1 MTNQHSGSNRASDS
15 SRVRG
20 YSRIISVRLALHIKR
35 LERSC
40 LGFQLS
46 PLRLRPFSPFCGSTS
61 FLSLIFS
68 FFFAS
73 MTAFARLVVF
83 AALSL
88 ALLTNAV
95 PVADTENKKIATTVE
110 STTDSV
116 PAEIG
121 ELIFNTT
128 SLVERAVTRPRPRPP
143 VRKPSTPVRKPT
155 KPVRKPTAPVKKP
168 IKRPVPVKRP
178 PVKKPVKK
186 PTPIGAHPAKPS
198 GTHLPAG
205 GTGKNSTVACK
216 MPQKGATKPTK
227 SKPRALFDYYIGHYF
242 EKRAPV
248 FVGWHGTNSHTAEV
262 WHRAGYL
269 ASPFTIWDTLS
280 QSRRGRSGASAELGS
295 GIYVTDTREDAVLFS
310 TINAGQNPGTYPALC
325 AIYALSSTAW
335 LGAPK
340 AWLPGQLIG
349 SSSAHEQAR
358 VNWFAQM
365 WDHRVFN
372 VQNVFRFAALDH
384 TRGSPPSQFVIP
396 SSMTHQFSAS
406 CVNPNGG
413 VIPQG
418 SGNLDYFHLLR
429 PWAIVSC

>member
-1 MTNQHSGSNRASDS
+1 MT
-15 SRVRG
+15 
-20 YSRIISVRLALHIKR
+20 
-35 LERSC
+35 
-40 LGFQLS
+40 
-46 PLRLRPFSPFCGSTS
+46 T
-61 FLSLIFS
+61 
-68 FFFAS
+68 
-73 MTAFARLVVF
+73 FARLVVF
-83 AALSL
+83 ATLYF

-95 PVADTENKKIATTVE
+95 PVADTENKRVVTTVAATTE
-110 STTDSV
+110 SV
-116 PAEIG
+116 PADIG
-121 ELIFNTT
+121 ELTLNTT
-128 SLVERAVTRPRPRPP
+128 LVERAVTRPRPRPR
-143 VRKPSTPVRKPT
+143 VRKPAT
-155 KPVRKPTAPVKKP
+155 PVKKP

-186 PTPIGAHPAKPS
+186 PPVKRPPVKKPTPSGAHPSTPS
-198 GTHLPAG
+198 GTHLPVG
-205 GTGKNSTVACK
+205 GAGKNSTVACK

-242 EKRAPV
+242 EKRTPV

-269 ASPFTIWDTLS
+269 ASPFTIWDMLS

-295 GIYVTDTREDAVLFS
+295 GIYVTDTRENAVLFS

-349 SSSAHEQAR
+349 STPAHEQAR

-372 VQNVFRFAALDH
+372 VQNVFRFAALDY

-396 SSMTHQFSAS
+396 STMTHHFSAS
-406 CVNPNGG
+406 CVNPSGG

-418 SGNLDYFHLLR
+418 SGNLDYAHLLR